1 MQTIQTILVPTD
13 GSENAARALESAVSL
28 AMQFDAELVLLSV
41 LEQQFYVGGLVG
53 LEGDAKPYRGVTELP
68 PQPEPNENQYTGL
81 TSHQI
86 SIAKSDLRNAA
97 ALVPTQV
104 RRRLLL
110 ANGTAREN
118 IVTVAKDV
126 QADLIVMGSR
136 GLGTLR
142 GVLLGSVSK
151 YVLQQA
157 PMPVLVVK

>member
-1 MQTIQTILVPTD
+1 MHTIQTILVPTD
-13 GSENAARALESAVSL
+13 GSDNALRALTEAACL
-28 AMQFDAELVLLSV
+28 AQRFDAELVLLSV

-53 LEGDAKPYRGVTELP
+53 LEGDVKPYRGVTELSA
-68 PQPEPNENQYTGL
+68 EPAPDEDKYTGL

-86 SIAKSDLRNAA
+86 SLAKADLREAA
-97 ALVPTQV
+97 RVLPETV
-104 RRRLLL
+104 RRRMLL
-110 ANGTAREN
+110 ANGTARED

-126 QADLIVMGSR
+126 KADLIVMGSR

>member
-1 MQTIQTILVPTD
+1 MHTIQTILVPTD
-13 GSENAARALESAVSL
+13 SSDNAARALAEAVGI
-28 AMQFDAELVLLSV
+28 ATKFDAELVLLTV

-53 LEGDAKPYRGVTELP
+53 LDGDVKPYRGVAELP
-68 PQPEPNENQYTGL
+68 AEPTPDEDQYTGL

-86 SIAKSDLRNAA
+86 SLAKADLRKAA
-97 ALVPTQV
+97 ASLPDGV
-104 RRRLLL
+104 RRRMLI
-110 ANGTAREN
+110 ANGTARED

-126 QADLIVMGSR
+126 KADLIVMGSR
-136 GLGTLR
+136 GLGTLS